1 MASLTYKHGRAVIQW
16 LDAEDR
22 RHTIGIAGIDRT
34 FADDARRHVGALV
47 VAGVSGGPV
56 PVKTAKWLAEIPA
69 KVHAK
74 LVAKGL
80 TAPRDEQESST
91 SQLGPFLDR
100 YIKGRT
106 DIKERSIA
114 NFTQVKN
121 GLVKH
126 FGKRRDLTTINR
138 GEMGDW
144 HRGLLA
150 KLAPATV
157 AMHVKR
163 ARQMFQDAVDRDL
176 IAENPVKG
184 IKAGSMKNEE
194 RMVYVP
200 EASIEDVIAA
210 CPDAE
215 WKLIF
220 ALARY
225 GGIRIPSELPGLRW
239 SRVHWDKGRFIVRAP
254 KTAAHPGKAERTV
267 PIFPELLPYLLA
279 SFEAAEPGEDRVIV
293 LHRGENLR
301 TTAEKIINRAGL
313 TVWEKPFQNLRS
325 SRETDLA
332 DEYPMHVVCD
342 WIGNSEAVARKH
354 YLQVKE
360 EHYMKASGK
369 SAAQGAAERTGK
381 DRKSPEHKSE
391 NPRKSEGFANPDT
404 PKGGRTSPDFLGFL
418 KGQAAALHQALHKLK
433 SAAPRLRRRDIR
445 VLERAVRNARRPSAR
460 KGAR

>member
-1 MASLTYKHGRAVIQW
+1 MASLTYRHNRAVIQW
-16 LDAEDR
+16 LDARDKR
-22 RHTIGIAGIDRT
+22 KTIGIAGIDRT
-34 FADDARRHVGALV
+34 FADDARRHVGALAASV
-47 VAGVSGGPV
+47 VSGGPV
-56 PVKTAKWLAEIPA
+56 PLKTAKWLAEIPDR
-69 KVHAK
+69 VHAK

-80 TAPRDEQESST
+80 TTPRDGQEQAP
-91 SQLGPFLDR
+91 SQLGPFLER

-106 DIKERSIA
+106 DVKARSIA

-126 FGKRRDLTTINR
+126 FGKRRDMATINR

-176 IAENPVKG
+176 ITDNPTKG
-184 IKAGSMKNEE
+184 IKAGSMKNED

-200 EASIEDVIAA
+200 EGHIEEVIAA

-225 GGIRIPSELPGLRW
+225 GGIRIPSELSGLRW
-239 SRVHWDKGRFIVRAP
+239 SRVHWDKGRFIVAAP

-267 PIFPELLPYLLA
+267 PIFPELLPYLL
-279 SFEAAEPGEDRVIV
+279 SCFEAAEPGEDRVIV

-301 TTAEKIINRAGL
+301 TTAEKIVTRAGL
-313 TVWEKPFQNLRS
+313 PIWEKPFQNLRS

-332 DEYPMHVVCD
+332 DSYPMHVVCD

-360 EHYMKASGK
+360 EHIMKASGK
-369 SAAQGAAERTGK
+369 SAAPGAAERTGK
-381 DRKSPEHKSE
+381 DRKSPEPEMRNPSE
-391 NPRKSEGFANPDT
+391 NPRDSQDQHT
-404 PKGGRTSPDFLGFL
+404 PKGGRTTADFLDFL
-418 KGQAAALHQALHKLK
+418 KGQEKALHQALHGIK
-433 SAAPRLRRRDIR
+433 STAPRLRARDIR
-445 VLERAVRNARRPSAR
+445 VLQRAVRNARRKEVR
-460 KGAR
+460 